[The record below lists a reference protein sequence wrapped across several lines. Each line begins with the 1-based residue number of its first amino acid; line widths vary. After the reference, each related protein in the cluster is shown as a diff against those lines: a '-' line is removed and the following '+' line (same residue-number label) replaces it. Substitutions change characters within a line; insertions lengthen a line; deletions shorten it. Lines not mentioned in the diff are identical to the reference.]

1 MDGILTRLIATYV
14 DILTCMQSTGA
25 YARASSRIQRS
36 STTPSEEEV
45 HRFGGRLEPPYIIGA
60 ELHSTSKLLRTL

>member
-1 MDGILTRLIATYV
+1 MLTFSLV
-14 DILTCMQSTGA
+14 CSPPGLTLGLRPA
-25 YARASSRIQRS
+25 YNA
-36 STTPSEEEV
+36 PLPLPLKEEV